1 MPASSR
7 LGRIAIASAVAILL
21 ASCSAMETIDYYWS
35 SAAGEMDLLTRAQPI
50 PQVIEQTQDEAL
62 AARLKRVREIRS
74 FASHDLGL
82 PDNGSY
88 TRYTELGRPYV
99 LWNVF
104 AAPELSLTPRQWCFP
119 VAGCVNYRGYFNEA
133 QARTEA
139 DKLAAAGDDAYI
151 GGVPAYSTLGWFDDP
166 VLSTFVRWPET
177 ELARLIFHELAHQ
190 LLYVKDDSVFNE
202 SFAVTVEEAGVKR
215 WLAAQNN
222 PDLDRQFARNE
233 RLRTAFRDV
242 VAKTRATL
250 LDIYASP
257 ASDEMKRKLKA
268 EAFVAM
274 RTAYEQAKAGEPG
287 LANYDRWFA
296 QSPNNASLAAFAVYT
311 ERVPAFQALLAQEG
325 GDLPRFYAR
334 VKTLAAMPKS
344 ERDAVLASLTPPAE
358 QRASAQTSTAKD
370 DTDARRQSNLR

>member
-1 MPASSR
+1 MN
-7 LGRIAIASAVAILL
+7 AI
-21 ASCSAMETIDYYWS
+21 
-35 SAAGEMDLLTRAQPI
+35 
-50 PQVIEQTQDEAL
+50 VIEQTQDEAL

-222 PDLDRQFARNE
+222 PDLDRQFARTE

>member
-1 MPASSR
+1 
-7 LGRIAIASAVAILL
+7 
-21 ASCSAMETIDYYWS
+21 
-35 SAAGEMDLLTRAQPI
+35 
-50 PQVIEQTQDEAL
+50 
-62 AARLKRVREIRS
+62 
-74 FASHDLGL
+74 
-82 PDNGSY
+82 
-88 TRYTELGRPYV
+88 
-99 LWNVF
+99 
-104 AAPELSLTPRQWCFP
+104 
-119 VAGCVNYRGYFNEA
+119 
-133 QARTEA
+133 
-139 DKLAAAGDDAYI
+139 
-151 GGVPAYSTLGWFDDP
+151 VPAYSTLGWFDDP
-166 VLSTFVRWPET
+166 VLSSFVKWPET